1 MSLESTD
8 FSIDD
13 EEDNI
18 EDVHLTFQVSGES
31 YAVGVTHVTEIVRIQ
46 DINHLPGMPN
56 AFCGV
61 INLRGHVIPVLDM
74 QARFGRP
81 RLEPNDRTVIVVLE
95 VENERTGLMV
105 EEVTEVVE
113 IPAQNIEAA
122 TSSVGRERAK
132 STLVR
137 GIAKRADKL
146 CMVLD
151 VERVLADTIPFDPS
165 SVSTTAE
172 AAAAAQL

>member
-1 MSLESTD
+1 MDIESND
-8 FSIDD
+8 IGIDD
-13 EEDNI
+13 EDGNI
-18 EDVHLTFQVSGES
+18 EDVHLTFEVSGEC
-31 YAVGVTHVTEIVRIQ
+31 YAVCVTHVTEIVRIQ
-46 DINHLPGMPN
+46 DINLLPGMPS

-95 VENERTGLMV
+95 VGDERAGLMV

-113 IPAQNIEAA
+113 IPADDIDAA
-122 TSSVGRERAK
+122 TSSVGRQRAQN
-132 STLVR
+132 TLVR
-137 GIAKRADKL
+137 GIAKRSGQL

-151 VERVLADTIPFDPS
+151 VQRVLGDTPNEQPTD
-165 SVSTTAE
+165 AE
-172 AAAAAQL
+172 ARSALHA

>member
-1 MSLESTD
+1 MSFAEND
-8 FSIDD
+8 FGIDD

-18 EDVHLTFQVSGES
+18 EDVHLTFKVSGEA

-46 DINHLPGMPN
+46 DINQLPGMPD

-74 QARFGRP
+74 QARFGLP

-95 VENERTGLMV
+95 VDNQRAGLMV
-105 EEVTEVVE
+105 EEVTEVAE
-113 IPAQNIEAA
+113 IPANNIEAA
-122 TSSVGRERAK
+122 SSSVGRERAQN
-132 STLVR
+132 TLVR
-137 GIAKRADKL
+137 GIAKRAGDL

-151 VERVLADTIPFDPS
+151 VERVLSDTIDADLTNHPAAP
-165 SVSTTAE
+165 
-172 AAAAAQL
+172 AAATA